1 MNGSI
6 IVIYNEIDYMNSIK
20 YSVDYGNSFREL
32 NLNDKIS
39 SSFKIIN
46 LEKDIDDRATHIFLL
61 IKDNKKYK
69 IVSIDFGEFFDNECK
84 EDDMEF

>member
-32 NLNDKIS
+32 NLTDKIS